1 MNYKSVIISLSFR
14 FKNNTSSLTMELVS
28 DKKVKNIIL
37 YYNFLQSNQIWPYL
51 TYTHRILT
59 TRLLLK
65 KKTFKQP
72 HAGLCVK
79 IYKQESN
86 EVSITLKTWNKLE
99 VNNLYFCRRVKK
111 EQWRFF
117 QGMIHFVQEMR
128 QLTYKKKNSMIFFK
142 TTFLFYLIFF
152 FHQNLL

>member
-1 MNYKSVIISLSFR
+1 MTVFNLHPP
-14 FKNNTSSLTMELVS
+14 NTYHTTLV
-28 DKKVKNIIL
+28 
-37 YYNFLQSNQIWPYL
+37 
-51 TYTHRILT
+51 
-59 TRLLLK
+59 K

-99 VNNLYFCRRVKK
+99 VNNLYFCRRVKR

-117 QGMIHFVQEMR
+117 QEMRHFVQEMR
-128 QLTYKKKNSMIFFK
+128 QLTYKKKFYDFFQNNFSFLFDFFLIFSFKFKKGHVKKFLGDFFIKTNQKIFLCIFFWK
-142 TTFLFYLIFF
+142 INLKLFF
-152 FHQNLL
+152 